1 MKPALADRLSR
12 AVAGCYPRRWKQRYA
27 AELLDVLDQHH
38 AGPRTVLS
46 LAGGALSTHLD
57 PDYRMQMPRL
67 SRDARQAVAIIAVT
81 TVCLLAIGILA
92 VVPRAIRESRW
103 QPSSSDSVAAI
114 AFSRDQRI
122 VVSANAGP
130 PWEATSTL
138 WDVTDQ
144 ARPQLLSVFEGGS
157 PATIS
162 PDGATVAANAF
173 GGRAQA
179 ALWNV
184 TRPRHPARLAVLSA
198 GLSGALWGEAF
209 SPDGRIL
216 AAASTTGLVL
226 WNVAD
231 PARPRLLRSL
241 AAAPLPLDNPGPPV
255 PFGVTQGDLVFSPDG
270 RMLASVSGR
279 DQVTVWNV
287 TRPARPPASP
297 PWRARATTSRRSRS
311 PPAGT
316 CWPGLPTTAAC
327 WCSAWPARPPGPRHH
342 PPRPPGQR
350 AVPRRRK
357 HPGRPCGGDCG
368 FAAAY
373 AAAFTPDGRALTVV
387 IDRPETYPS
396 TAARDTVL
404 TWQVA
409 GSGALSDLTTIFR
422 DVNDAQPTLAPG
434 ARIVADGSLTGGQ
447 VHLWTLPSPAPG
459 SPGHSNSVRPAS
471 TRSGPG
477 PP

>member
-1 MKPALADRLSR
+1 MTPALADRLSR
-12 AVAGCYPRRWKQRYA
+12 AVVGCYPPRWKQRYA

-57 PDYRMQMPRL
+57 PDYRMQIRL
-67 SRDARQAVAIIAVT
+67 SRDARIYIAIFAAIIVGVPALV
-81 TVCLLAIGILA
+81 ILPMI
-92 VVPRAIRESRW
+92 PRAIRESRW

-122 VVSANAGP
+122 LVSATGGP

-138 WDVTDQ
+138 WDLTGQ
-144 ARPQLLSVFEGGS
+144 ARPRRLSVFEGGS

-198 GLSGALWGEAF
+198 GSGALWGQAF

-216 AAASTTGLVL
+216 AVASTSGLVL
-226 WNVAD
+226 WDVAD
-231 PARPRLLRSL
+231 PARPRLLRRL
-241 AAAPLPLDNPGPPV
+241 AAAPLPLDNTGPPV

-279 DQVTVWNV
+279 DQVTVWDVARPDRATRIATLAGPHDYFAALAFSPRGNLLAGV
-287 TRPARPPASP
+287 TYHGSMLVFRVAGPGRPARVSI
-297 PWRARATTSRRSRS
+297 R
-311 PPAGT
+311 
-316 CWPGLPTTAAC
+316 PGLLA
-327 WCSAWPARPPGPRHH
+327 SARFPG
-342 PPRPPGQR
+342 GGSTQ
-350 AVPRRRK
+350 A
-357 HPGRPCGGDCG
+357 GPCGGDCS

-373 AAAFTPDGRALTVV
+373 AAGFTPDGHALTVV
-387 IDRPETYPS
+387 IARPETWPS
-396 TAARDTVL
+396 TAARDTVF
-404 TWQVA
+404 TWQVT

-434 ARIVADGSLTGGQ
+434 GRIVADGSLTDGQ
-447 VHLWTLPSPAPG
+447 VRLWTLP
-459 SPGHSNSVRPAS
+459 
-471 TRSGPG
+471 
-477 PP
+477 

>member
-12 AVAGCYPRRWKQRYA
+12 AVVGCYPRRWKQRYA
-27 AELLDVLDQHH
+27 AELLDVLDQHQ

-57 PDYRMQMPRL
+57 PDYRMQIRL
-67 SRDARQAVAIIAVT
+67 SRDARIYIAIFAAIIVGVPALV
-81 TVCLLAIGILA
+81 ILPMI
-92 VVPRAIRESRW
+92 PRAIRESRW

-122 VVSANAGP
+122 LVSATGGP

-138 WDVTDQ
+138 WDLTGQV
-144 ARPQLLSVFEGGS
+144 RPRRLSVFEGGS

-198 GLSGALWGEAF
+198 GLSGALWGQAF

-216 AAASTTGLVL
+216 AVASTSGLVL
-226 WNVAD
+226 WDVAD
-231 PARPRLLRSL
+231 PARPRLLRRL
-241 AAAPLPLDNPGPPV
+241 AAAPLPLDNTGPPV

-279 DQVTVWNV
+279 DQVTVWDV
-287 TRPARPPASP
+287 ARPARATRIATLAGPRDYFAALAFSPRGNLLAGVTYHGSVLVFRVAGPGRPARVSI
-297 PWRARATTSRRSRS
+297 R
-311 PPAGT
+311 
-316 CWPGLPTTAAC
+316 PGLLA
-327 WCSAWPARPPGPRHH
+327 SARFPG
-342 PPRPPGQR
+342 GGSTQ
-350 AVPRRRK
+350 A
-357 HPGRPCGGDCG
+357 GPCGGDCS

-373 AAAFTPDGRALTVV
+373 AAGFTPDGHALTVV
-387 IDRPETYPS
+387 IDRPETWPS
-396 TAARDTVL
+396 TAARDTVF

-434 ARIVADGSLTGGQ
+434 GRIVADGSLTDGQ
-447 VHLWTLPSPAPG
+447 VHLWTLP
-459 SPGHSNSVRPAS
+459 
-471 TRSGPG
+471 
-477 PP
+477 

>member
-1 MKPALADRLSR
+1 MTPALADRLSR
-12 AVAGCYPRRWKQRYA
+12 AVVGCYPPRWKQRYA
-27 AELLDVLDQHH
+27 AELLDVLDQHR

-67 SRDARQAVAIIAVT
+67 SRDAKLGIAFFATIIVGLSALV
-81 TVCLLAIGILA
+81 ILPM
-92 VVPRAIRESRW
+92 VPKAIRESRW
-103 QPSSSDSVAAI
+103 EPSSSDSVAAV

-122 VVSANAGP
+122 MVSATGGP

-138 WDVTDQ
+138 WDITGQ
-144 ARPQLLSVFEGGS
+144 ARPRRLSVFEGGS

-162 PDGATVAANAF
+162 PDGATVAVNAF

-226 WNVAD
+226 WDVAD

-241 AAAPLPLDNPGPPV
+241 AAAPLRSDDPGPPV

-279 DQVTVWNV
+279 GQVTVWDV
-287 TRPARPPASP
+287 ARPARAVRIATLAGPGDYFAALAFSP
-297 PWRARATTSRRSRS
+297 RGNLL
-311 PPAGT
+311 AGVT
-316 CWPGLPTTAAC
+316 YHGSVLVFRVAG
-327 WCSAWPARPPGPRHH
+327 PARPVRVSIRPGLLASARFPD
-342 PPRPPGQR
+342 GGSAQ
-350 AVPRRRK
+350 A
-357 HPGRPCGGDCG
+357 GPCGGACD

-373 AAAFTPDGRALTVV
+373 AVGFTPDGHALRVV
-387 IDRPETYPS
+387 IDRPEAYPS
-396 TAARDTVL
+396 PAARDTVF

-422 DVNDAQPTLAPG
+422 NVNDAQPALAPSD
-434 ARIVADGSLTGGQ
+434 RIVADGSLTGGE
-447 VHLWTLPSPAPG
+447 VHLWTLP
-459 SPGHSNSVRPAS
+459 
-471 TRSGPG
+471 
-477 PP
+477 

>member
-12 AVAGCYPRRWKQRYA
+12 AVVGCYPRRWKQRYA
-27 AELLDVLDQHH
+27 AELLDVLDQHR

-57 PDYRMQMPRL
+57 PDYRMQIRLKPHL
-67 SRDARQAVAIIAVT
+67 SRDAKLYIAIFAAIIVGVPALV
-81 TVCLLAIGILA
+81 ILPMI
-92 VVPRAIRESRW
+92 PRAIRESRW
-103 QPSSSDSVAAI
+103 QPSTSDSVAAI

-122 VVSANAGP
+122 LVSANAGP

-144 ARPQLLSVFEGGS
+144 ARPRRLSVFEGGS
-157 PATIS
+157 PTTIS
-162 PDGATVAANAF
+162 PDGATVATNAF

-198 GLSGALWGEAF
+198 GLSGALWGQAF

-270 RMLASVSGR
+270 RMLASVSGH

-287 TRPARPPASP
+287 ARPARAARIATVAGPRDYFAALAFSP
-297 PWRARATTSRRSRS
+297 RGNLL
-311 PPAGT
+311 AGVT
-316 CWPGLPTTAAC
+316 YHGSVLVFRVAG
-327 WCSAWPARPPGPRHH
+327 PARPARVTTRPGILASARF
-342 PPRPPGQR
+342 PGGGS
-350 AVPRRRK
+350 APA
-357 HPGRPCGGDCG
+357 GPCGGDCG

-373 AAAFTPDGRALTVV
+373 AAGFTPDGHALTVV
-387 IDRPETYPS
+387 VDRPETYPS
-396 TAARDTVL
+396 TAARDTVF

-422 DVNDAQPTLAPG
+422 NVSDAQPILAPG
-434 ARIVADGSLTGGQ
+434 DRIVADGSLIGGE
-447 VHLWTLPSPAPG
+447 VHLWTLP
-459 SPGHSNSVRPAS
+459 
-471 TRSGPG
+471 
-477 PP
+477 

>member
-1 MKPALADRLSR
+1 MTPALADRLSR
-12 AVAGCYPRRWKQRYA
+12 AVVGCYPPRWKQRYA

-67 SRDARQAVAIIAVT
+67 SRDAKQVAAIVAAIIVGVPALV
-81 TVCLLAIGILA
+81 ILPMI
-92 VVPRAIRESRW
+92 PRAIRESRW
-103 QPSSSDSVAAI
+103 EPSSSDSVDAI

-122 VVSANAGP
+122 LVSSAGP
-130 PWEATSTL
+130 TPWAAASTL
-138 WDVTDQ
+138 WDVTGQ
-144 ARPQLLSVFEGGS
+144 ARPRRLSVFEGGS

-173 GGRAQA
+173 GGRAQV

-216 AAASTTGLVL
+216 ATASTSGLVL

-231 PARPRLLRSL
+231 PARPRLLRRL

-279 DQVTVWNV
+279 DQVTVWDV
-287 TRPARPPASP
+287 ARPARAARLATLAGPHDYFAALTFSPRGNLLAGVTYHGSVLVFRVAGPAARPAS
-297 PWRARATTSRRSRS
+297 ASA
-311 PPAGT
+311 PA
-316 CWPGLPTTAAC
+316 
-327 WCSAWPARPPGPRHH
+327 SWPARGSPAGEA
-342 PPRPPGQR
+342 PRPAP
-350 AVPRRRK
+350 
-357 HPGRPCGGDCG
+357 
-368 FAAAY
+368 AAA
-373 AAAFTPDGRALTVV
+373 
-387 IDRPETYPS
+387 
-396 TAARDTVL
+396 TAAL
-404 TWQVA
+404 PP
-409 GSGALSDLTTIFR
+409 
-422 DVNDAQPTLAPG
+422 PTRRASP
-434 ARIVADGSLTGGQ
+434 RTG
-447 VHLWTLPSPAPG
+447 TP
-459 SPGHSNSVRPAS
+459 
-471 TRSGPG
+471 
-477 PP
+477 